1 MTSRLTWIGFLA
13 MAFAIVGLAGLFASY
28 ALPVALDRAIAQTVA
43 LDGAGT
49 AQARIVAALGEAG
62 ARPILQASDS
72 DAAKLQAAAR
82 AILRQAAAEQDA
94 TALRL
99 RWLIVVVSIMGA
111 LFGAA
116 VLGAGGSD
124 RTGSRASG
132 PGGVKGQS
140 PLP

>member
-1 MTSRLTWIGFLA
+1 

-28 ALPVALDRAIAQTVA
+28 ALPVALDRAIAQTVL
-43 LDGAGT
+43 LDDGGT
-49 AQARIVAALGEAG
+49 PPQARIVAALGEAG

-99 RWLIVVVSIMGA
+99 RWLIVVVSVMGA

-116 VLGAGGSD
+116 VLGAGGS
-124 RTGSRASG
+124 R
-132 PGGVKGQS
+132 
-140 PLP
+140 

>member
-28 ALPVALDRAIAQTVA
+28 ALPVALDRAIVQTAQ
-43 LDGAGT
+43 LEDGGDSP
-49 AQARIVAALGEAG
+49 QARIIAALGEAG
-62 ARPILQASDS
+62 AKPILQAQDSDS
-72 DAAKLQAAAR
+72 AKLQAAAR

-116 VLGAGGSD
+116 VLGAGGS
-124 RTGSRASG
+124 R
-132 PGGVKGQS
+132 
-140 PLP
+140 

>member
-28 ALPVALDRAIAQTVA
+28 ALPVALDRAIAQTVL

-62 ARPILQASDS
+62 ARPILQAPDGE
-72 DAAKLQAAAR
+72 AAKLQAAAR

-116 VLGAGGSD
+116 VLGAGGA
-124 RTGSRASG
+124 R
-132 PGGVKGQS
+132 
-140 PLP
+140 

>member
-28 ALPVALDRAIAQTVA
+28 ALPVALDRAIAQTA
-43 LDGAGT
+43 QLEDGGESP
-49 AQARIVAALGEAG
+49 QARIVAALGEAG

-116 VLGAGGSD
+116 VLGAGGS
-124 RTGSRASG
+124 R
-132 PGGVKGQS
+132 
-140 PLP
+140 

>member
-28 ALPVALDRAIAQTVA
+28 ALPVALDRAIAQTA
-43 LDGAGT
+43 QLEDGAAPT
-49 AQARIVAALGEAG
+49 QARIVAALGEAG
-62 ARPILQASDS
+62 ARPILQAQNSDS
-72 DAAKLQAAAR
+72 AKLQAAAR

-116 VLGAGGSD
+116 VLGAGGS
-124 RTGSRASG
+124 R
-132 PGGVKGQS
+132 
-140 PLP
+140 